1 MYDGPPSGY
10 EAGDLLK
17 SLTAREGGG
26 FLIYGKGSGS
36 VAVSDLR
43 DGHLAEDCDKGTR

>member
-17 SLTAREGGG
+17 SFAAREGGV
-26 FLIYGKGSGS
+26 LIYGKGSGS